1 MKNVFNKIVQQEQ
14 CYFKTVII
22 ILQVSAAVERTV
34 HGEKINYIQKK
45 VKVHIYTRNTSST
58 WIAKYRTNVIQ
69 INKEGCNYS
78 ELLQSIWNFTKN
90 KLMRVFFCFK
100 AVSWKYMTKK
110 KNHEQNNNNKRL
122 SSSLALSQQLYKG
135 FASSKLFLILFYLS
149 WY

>member
-58 WIAKYRTNVIQ
+58 
-69 INKEGCNYS
+69 
-78 ELLQSIWNFTKN
+78 
-90 KLMRVFFCFK
+90 
-100 AVSWKYMTKK
+100 
-110 KNHEQNNNNKRL
+110 
-122 SSSLALSQQLYKG
+122 
-135 FASSKLFLILFYLS
+135 
-149 WY
+149 